1 MTLSVDNTKN
11 HLILLSLL
19 KFEYRIST
27 MVNLFYVIWLNIC
40 VMFNLFDLFY
50 RKNEQK
56 RVVLQLKADDL
67 SSDKWAW
74 RKYGQKPI
82 KGSPYPR

>member
-1 MTLSVDNTKN
+1 MLMGSSIS
-11 HLILLSLL
+11 LIP
-19 KFEYRIST
+19 KEIIKEEKREEEQQQVVAPTST
-27 MVNLFYVIWLNIC
+27 YVPK
-40 VMFNLFDLFY
+40 Y
-50 RKNEQK
+50 KKRKNEQK

-82 KGSPYPR
+82 KGSPYPRY